1 MSLAVV
7 AVVLGYLVA
16 GAAIFVPLVLG
27 RMGIGVRWLRR
38 PVKGMFMWSG
48 LVAFGPL
55 TNAEECLEG
64 SPECSE
70 MSSFLGLGIMWVLG
84 LGVLVVVWQVTR

>member
-1 MSLAVV
+1 MSLAILLGQIV
-7 AVVLGYLVA
+7 AI
-16 GAAIFVPLVLG
+16 AAIVVWPALG
-27 RMGIGVRWLRR
+27 SMGIGVRW
-38 PVKGMFMWSG
+38 PIKGMFMWSG

>member
-7 AVVLGYLVA
+7 AVVLGQIVA
-16 GAAIFVPLVLG
+16 IAAIVGWPVLG
-27 RMGIGVRWLRR
+27 SMGIGVRW
-38 PVKGMFMWSG
+38 PIKGMFMWSG
-48 LVAFGPL
+48 LVAFVLLG
-55 TNAEECLEG
+55 NARQCLEG

-70 MSSFLGLGIMWVLG
+70 MSSFLLGFGSMWVLG